1 MGDDVREVMMH
12 GDALMLIPGF
22 DSETF
27 DAVITDPPY
36 SSGGMMRA
44 DRTANTSDKYR
55 NTGALSDLPDFVGD
69 SRSQM
74 AYQYWTTLW
83 AADALRVTKT
93 GGWLMTFT
101 DWRQLAATI
110 TAVEAAG
117 WIYRGV
123 VVWIKSSARPAADR
137 FSAASE
143 FIITATKGRHPY
155 THADA
160 TYTAGWIKAASPKD
174 RVHITQ
180 KPVAVMRHLMRPLKP
195 DSLILDPFAGS
206 GTTLEAAKELGH
218 RCIGIDVSTEWADY
232 AEQRTA
238 QRPLPLYS

>member
-1 MGDDVREVMMH
+1 MLH
-12 GDALMLIPGF
+12 GDSLLLIPGF
-22 DSETF
+22 DDATF

-44 DRTANTSDKYR
+44 DRAQGSTSKYSR
-55 NTGALSDLPDFVGD
+55 AETNNLPEFQGD

-83 AADALRVTKT
+83 AADALRVTKSS
-93 GGWLMTFT
+93 GWLMVFT

-123 VVWIKSSARPAADR
+123 VTWVKPAARPAADR
-137 FSAASE
+137 FTAACE
-143 FIITATKGRHPY
+143 FVITATNGHHPY
-155 THADA
+155 DVHNA
-160 TYTAGWIKAASPKD
+160 TYTDGWIRATAPAD
-174 RVHITQ
+174 RVHSTQ
-180 KPVAVMRHLMRPLKP
+180 KPVSVMRHLMGPLKP
-195 DSLILDPFAGS
+195 DSLILDPFAGT

-238 QRPLPLYS
+238 QRPLPLYT